1 MALTEQQAAAIER
14 LRENESLTGN
24 LTDKPAMAVLAW
36 AEERIK
42 ASAVYE
48 DVVAAVRAANRT
60 GTEDVDEALSA
71 AQKSLD
77 AAIVARGALAA
88 TPPGVP
94 ATVAPPPA
102 PPALPVP
109 PIGSPIVSKPPAKP
123 QTGGQKKSSKRKSSS
138 NRQ

>member
-36 AEERIK
+36 AEEQIK

-60 GTEDVDEALSA
+60 GTEDIDEALSA

-77 AAIVARGALAA
+77 AAIITR
-88 TPPGVP
+88 GVP

-123 QTGGQKKSSKRKSSS
+123 QTGGQKKSSKRKSGP